1 MGLDMYAYKTRTPMP
16 APGFE
21 EPQDAVEIQ
30 YWRKHPDLHGWM
42 EQLYRRKGGTAE
54 FNCETV
60 DLTPADIDALEEAVT
75 QNLLPHTEG
84 FFFGESR
91 PEDKVLDLCFIRA
104 ARKAFA
110 EGFAVFY
117 TSWW

>member
-1 MGLDMYAYKTRTPMP
+1 
-16 APGFE
+16 
-21 EPQDAVEIQ
+21 
-30 YWRKHPDLHGWM
+30 M

-60 DLTPADIDALEEAVT
+60 LLTPADIDALEAAVT
-75 QNLLPHTEG
+75 GDRLPHTEG

-91 PEDKVLDLCFIRA
+91 PEDRDDDLRFIRA
-104 ARKAFA
+104 AREAFR
-110 EGFAVFY
+110 EGCAVFY